1 MSLWLI
7 KRHMRIDG
15 EKEGALLNQFLEYAA
30 PKKDF
35 IFVDN

>member
-7 KRHMRIDG
+7 KRHIRIDG
-15 EKEGALLNQFLEYAA
+15 EKEGALLNQFLEYVA
-30 PKKDF
+30 PKKDL